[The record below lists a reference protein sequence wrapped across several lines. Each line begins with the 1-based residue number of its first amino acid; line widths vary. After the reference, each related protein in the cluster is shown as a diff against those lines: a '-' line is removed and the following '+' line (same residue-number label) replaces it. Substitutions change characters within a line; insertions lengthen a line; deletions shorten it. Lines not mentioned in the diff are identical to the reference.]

1 MVKEDAMKIADTVM
15 EALLFMLNP
24 SLGKAGG
31 LHEDALMA
39 VGSLIECKGGRG
51 GVAKRKKT
59 RDFAD

>member
-39 VGSLIECKGGRG
+39 VGSLIECKGEGEE
-51 GVAKRKKT
+51 VRKEKNT
-59 RDFAD
+59 